1 MFQSVSELTTA
12 DKQLYRSFKV
22 SQTLHVNQLK
32 ENHQPQRTKFSTVT
46 YVHFIQNSN
55 QMAST
60 VNCN

>member
-22 SQTLHVNQLK
+22 SQTLNQLK

-46 YVHFIQNSN
+46 YVHFIQNSS